1 MDHISEVASSN
12 AAATEQ
18 VRKVIS
24 EQTAAVAQMASAAQE
39 LTNLSVELQ
48 TVVSRFRLG

>member
-1 MDHISEVASSN
+1 MPTSRPSSQPALTRSAS
-12 AAATEQ
+12 
-18 VRKVIS
+18 
-24 EQTAAVAQMASAAQE
+24 AQMASAAQE